1 MKKLFYLLSSAIVFA
16 SCAKSADSSSYTPDC
31 SGTAKTFSKDANP
44 VISSSCSS
52 CHSQY
57 STYSQIVASKASI
70 RSSIVGGT
78 MPKGATLTAAQKNA
92 VVCWIDNGA
101 PNN

>member
-1 MKKLFYLLSSAIVFA
+1 MKKIFYLISLAIILA
-16 SCAKSADSSSYTPDC
+16 SCAKSSDNSAYTPDC

-44 VISSSCSS
+44 VISNSCSG

-70 RSSIVGGT
+70 RSTIVDGT

-92 VVCWIDNGA
+92 VVCWIDNGT